1 MKLFSIICILRYA
14 VCPLS
19 IFISI
24 YLPLENF
31 PPKILI
37 GPSEVNV
44 TINTT
49 ATITVVAEDP
59 NNDSLTFSVTGTLP
73 TGYTKSSNDSAI
85 TISWTVTITK
95 VIRPLESDDF
105 VSRLS
110 FVDWLRYPVV
120 DSERLTVCA
129 RYKIGGRSVS
139 EEN

>member
-1 MKLFSIICILRYA
+1 MKLFSIIYILRYS
-14 VCPLS
+14 VGPLP

-44 TINTT
+44 TINIT

-73 TGYTKSSNDSAI
+73 TGYTKSSNDSSI
-85 TISWTVTITK
+85 TISWTVTTTK
-95 VIRPLESDDF
+95 VIRPLESDVQMKF
-105 VSRLS
+105 LYLELV
-110 FVDWLRYPVV
+110 
-120 DSERLTVCA
+120 
-129 RYKIGGRSVS
+129 
-139 EEN
+139 